1 MGPVNIN
8 SMMLK
13 LALPY
18 AVESLTYIY
27 NLCIQQ
33 NIFPS
38 ALKAA
43 KVIPLPKTKDLTD
56 PNTFRPIPLLSI
68 LSKPLEKYI
77 HKYLI
82 LFIGDHNLFHPFQSG
97 FRRHHSC
104 HTALIRLS
112 LWYMAF
118 CNQQDPG
125 SRRCLPWSKKGI
137 WSSWLLY
144 SSKQIV
150 RLSPKSVDRVFLN
163 ILSTRQ
169 NTACFSEWAIFY
181 WFTSILRLY

>member
-1 MGPVNIN
+1 MGPDNIN

-56 PNTFRPIPLLSI
+56 PNTFRPISLLSI
-68 LSKPLEKYI
+68 ESKPLEKHI

-82 LFIGDHNLFHPFQSG
+82 LFIEDHNLLHPFQSG
-97 FRRHHSC
+97 FRCHHSC
-104 HTALIRLS
+104 HTALIRLCDTWLS
-112 LWYMAF
+112 AINKTQVAGAVFLDLKKAF
-118 CNQQDPG
+118 DLVDHSILLKKC
-125 SRRCLPWSKKGI
+125 SSMSRICRRCLS
-137 WSSWLLY
+137 
-144 SSKQIV
+144 
-150 RLSPKSVDRVFLN
+150 
-163 ILSTRQ
+163 
-169 NTACFSEWAIFY
+169 
-181 WFTSILRLY
+181 